1 MAVTNSSRERRR
13 SDARSQPARDRAIGS
28 SGQEL
33 FGKVVAMRLVRTL
46 IVTSLAAVM
55 LALAAAPAGAQ
66 SAPTLTDVRAGRH
79 RGFDRVV
86 FEFRGPL
93 PEYRVD
99 YVDQLVQDGSGK
111 PVTVA
116 GAADLEVVFHG
127 ANAHHEDGTP
137 TISPRRFSTG
147 LPAVKEIAQ
156 LGDFEAVVSYGIGV
170 DRRRPLKVSTLSG
183 PSRLV
188 IDVSTTGGGG
198 STGTGDG
205 GVLPFTGSRNP
216 ELLVTGLALLAT
228 GAAVLALAR
237 RTRVA

>member
-1 MAVTNSSRERRR
+1 
-13 SDARSQPARDRAIGS
+13 
-28 SGQEL
+28 
-33 FGKVVAMRLVRTL
+33 MRLVRTL
-46 IVTSLAAVM
+46 VVTSLAAVV

-79 RGFDRVV
+79 TGFDRIV
-86 FEFRGPL
+86 FEFSGAV
-93 PEYRVD
+93 PEHRVR
-99 YVDQLVQDGSGK
+99 YVGQLVQDGSGK
-111 PVTVA
+111 PVSVA

-127 ANAHHEDGTP
+127 ANAHEDDGTP

-156 LGDFEAVVSYGIGV
+156 IGDFEAVVTYGIGV
-170 DRRRPLKVSTLSG
+170 DRKRPLKVSTLSN

-188 IDVSTTGGGG
+188 IDVSTIGAGG
-198 STGTGDG
+198 STGTDG

-216 ELLVTGLALLAT
+216 ELLVIALALLAT

-237 RTRVA
+237 RTRIA